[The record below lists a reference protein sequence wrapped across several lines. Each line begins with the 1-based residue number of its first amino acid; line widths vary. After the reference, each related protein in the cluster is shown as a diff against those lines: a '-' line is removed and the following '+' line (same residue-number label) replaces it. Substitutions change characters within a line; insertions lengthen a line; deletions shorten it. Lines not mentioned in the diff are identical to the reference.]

1 MHVHFFYGQSGQVPC
16 WMFIMWISQMMALL
30 DKPEGSTVHHI
41 LTELAETY
49 PQVNISSACIHKPL
63 NVHFECLNIMY

>member
-1 MHVHFFYGQSGQVPC
+1 MYVYFFYGQSGQVPC

-49 PQVNISSACIHKPL
+49 PQVNISS
-63 NVHFECLNIMY
+63 V

>member
-41 LTELAETY
+41 LIELAETY
-49 PQVNISSACIHKPL
+49 PQVNFSFVYINH
-63 NVHFECLNIMY
+63 

>member
-30 DKPEGSTVHHI
+30 DKSEGSTVHHI

-49 PQVNISSACIHKPL
+49 PQVNISAVYINH
-63 NVHFECLNIMY
+63 

>member
-1 MHVHFFYGQSGQVPC
+1 MYVHFFYGQSGQVPC

-49 PQVNISSACIHKPL
+49 PQVNISSVYRNH
-63 NVHFECLNIMY
+63 